1 MKTGSN
7 QDEIDGDIKVFK
19 IHYKFYQIIKLKYKF
34 QLNATPDL
42 FLTC

>member
-7 QDEIDGDIKVFK
+7 QDEIDGDFK
-19 IHYKFYQIIKLKYKF
+19 IHYKFYQIIKLIYIF

-42 FLTC
+42 ILTC